1 MKKILVL
8 VMVAFATS
16 AFALNPGNYKAV
28 YKLNDETTFNSLV
41 RYLNVDDS
49 QVDQLKYVFQL
60 TENKMRSALKS
71 NNEGAADKV
80 LLFNVGNAKYILSD
94 NQYKKYLVVLNLS
107 INNSVNNEE
116 LLTQK

>member
-1 MKKILVL
+1 MKKVLVL

-28 YKLNDETTFNSLV
+28 YKLNNEPTFQALVQYLHADE
-41 RYLNVDDS
+41 S
-49 QVDQLKYVFQL
+49 QADQLKYVFEL
-60 TENKMRSALKS
+60 TENKMRKALKS
-71 NNEGAADKV
+71 DNETAIDNA

-94 NQYKKYLVVLNLS
+94 NQYRKYLVVLNLS
-107 INNSVNNEE
+107 INNSNEE